1 MLKNT
6 KPKIHKIIF
15 PIMCAS
21 LVKLSHFSVPV
32 ISHFRVVILMS
43 FDITKRRSHVQSS
56 FLFTTCLSSLF
67 SFCPCDFLGHDV

>member
-21 LVKLSHFSVPV
+21 LVKFVTL
-32 ISHFRVVILMS
+32 
-43 FDITKRRSHVQSS
+43 Q
-56 FLFTTCLSSLF
+56 CACNF
-67 SFCPCDFLGHDV
+67 SFPGSNTNEL